1 MTSNNDD
8 DGRKFFETLLTNTT
22 NTIPPQT
29 YPYGSLLLDHF
40 FAIVMSTSSSSSASR
55 SRLALPKALTLLLT
69 LLGLTRSFHV
79 PRATKTYT
87 SPPVLKRP
95 RITSAECRD
104 TRLWSGRDT
113 LDEESPSLDE
123 KGVPRLHLDLVS
135 LMRWIET
142 SGGTF
147 DAEVGK
153 NAEGWSL
160 CAKDKVEAGTV
171 LLKIPK
177 SLCIY
182 ANPSLNVVPLVDN
195 VQQLMSSLDSSQW
208 RARLAVA
215 LLSERVRS
223 VSHFRAYLR
232 NLPFEFWGVPVFYS
246 SQEFS
251 IMQDLAL
258 MQRTRDRCRFL
269 SEFAVSVLAPLHNT
283 PRDPFSKHC
292 ADVNA
297 LGWGFASAASRA
309 LRNPDVI
316 KREVTTIPSHHYYTP
331 LHSSLLWD
339 DYYALP

>member
-1 MTSNNDD
+1 
-8 DGRKFFETLLTNTT
+8 
-22 NTIPPQT
+22 
-29 YPYGSLLLDHF
+29 
-40 FAIVMSTSSSSSASR
+40 MSTTSSSSGIAS
-55 SRLALPKALTLLLT
+55 LALPKALILLLT
-69 LLGLTRSFHV
+69 VLGLTQSFHL
-79 PRATKTYT
+79 PRSTKTYT
-87 SPPVLKRP
+87 APPVLHRS
-95 RITSAECRD
+95 RITSETSIECRD
-104 TRLWSGRDT
+104 TRLRLWSERDEGST
-113 LDEESPSLDE
+113 SLDE

-135 LMRWIET
+135 LIRWIEK
-142 SGGTF
+142 SGGVF
-147 DAEVGK
+147 DAEVGTH
-153 NAEGWSL
+153 NEGWSL
-160 CAKDKVEAGTV
+160 CAKERVEAGTV

-182 ANPSLNVVPLVDN
+182 ANPTLNVVPLVDN

-223 VSHFRAYLR
+223 ISHFRAYLR

-309 LRNPDVI
+309 LRHPDVI
-316 KREVTTIPSHHYYTP
+316 KREVITIPTHHYTY
-331 LHSSLLWD
+331 LYIHHHF
-339 DYYALP
+339 

>member
-1 MTSNNDD
+1 MWSERD
-8 DGRKFFETLLTNTT
+8 E
-22 NTIPPQT
+22 
-29 YPYGSLLLDHF
+29 GS
-40 FAIVMSTSSSSSASR
+40 S
-55 SRLALPKALTLLLT
+55 
-69 LLGLTRSFHV
+69 
-79 PRATKTYT
+79 
-87 SPPVLKRP
+87 
-95 RITSAECRD
+95 
-104 TRLWSGRDT
+104 
-113 LDEESPSLDE
+113 SLDE

-135 LMRWIET
+135 LKRWIEK

-147 DAEVGK
+147 DAEVEK

-160 CAKDKVEAGTV
+160 CAKDRVEAGTV
-171 LLKIPK
+171 LLKVPK

-182 ANPSLNVVPLVDN
+182 ANPALNVVPLVDN
-195 VQQLMSSLDSSQW
+195 VQQLMLSLDSSQW

-215 LLSERVRS
+215 LLGERVRS
-223 VSHFRAYLR
+223 ISHFRAYLR

-309 LRNPDVI
+309 LRHPDVI
-316 KREVTTIPSHHYYTP
+316 KREVTAIPSPHQYTP
-331 LHSSLLWD
+331 L
-339 DYYALP
+339 YAFITISETTFPLASRMYIL